1 MDIDQKLRGFS
12 KRLAAFFKIEINSKK
27 IRENL
32 ISQIAQCK
40 ENKVIPDDSVAM
52 IEAILDLGQSQVR
65 DIMIPRGQ
73 MNVLHQGQSLDEVLK
88 IIIQSGHSRYPV
100 FDEDLENALGVLIV
114 KDLLPVLAQGEK
126 DFLKVLRPA
135 YFVPESKNL
144 DSMLRDFK
152 TRRNHMAIVMDE
164 YGGFSGLVTIEDVI
178 EEIVGEI
185 DDEHDKIPDA
195 EIRKIKENEFNINA
209 LMSIEHFNEEFKT
222 TLSDAEADTIGGF
235 VLGLFGKLPQVGE
248 SVMID
253 ENLKIT
259 VLKANQRRLLTLKL
273 NYL

>member
-1 MDIDQKLRGFS
+1 MDLSQCISGFS
-12 KRLAAFFKIEINSKK
+12 KRLAAIFNRELNQEEFKE
-27 IRENL
+27 RL
-32 ISQIAQCK
+32 ISQISKCR
-40 ENKVIPDDSVAM
+40 ENKILQDDSATM
-52 IEAILDLGQSQVR
+52 MEAILDLGETQVR

-73 MNVLHQGQSLDEVLK
+73 MNVLNKNQSLDEILEMIFK
-88 IIIQSGHSRYPV
+88 SGHSRYPV
-100 FDEDLENALGVLIV
+100 FDEDLENTIGILIV
-114 KDLLPVLAQGEK
+114 KDLLSLLVKGDK

-144 DSMLRDFK
+144 DSMLKDFK
-152 TRRNHMAIVMDE
+152 TRRNHMAIVMNE
-164 YGGFSGLVTIEDVI
+164 YGGISGLITIEDVI

-195 EIRKIKENEFNINA
+195 EIRKIKANEFHINA